1 MRDESVRRGPVH
13 GELPP
18 AVAVTLA
25 LLMELVLLAGIT
37 TWVKPAS
44 WSHAASPESVQLA
57 LVDPVAAPEPPTPA
71 VSTPQPPAPPQRPSD
86 PPRAPARP
94 PARPVPR
101 VSASAAARPPSVPLA
116 PSTPNHE
123 AGVAQAALS
132 ATAPPTSASTTAPPS
147 EDRQAE
153 ADLAARLRAAI
164 QAALVYPSAAR
175 DAGFQGH
182 TRVEFVFRD
191 GVVRNPRII
200 RSSGMG
206 LTDRAALAAVENAI
220 YPAVPPS
227 LAGRETTYQVTVRF
241 EMAER

>member
-147 EDRQAE
+147 E
-153 ADLAARLRAAI
+153 
-164 QAALVYPSAAR
+164 AR